1 MTLADLR
8 SQLLA
13 ILNRNDCSTSLANT
27 FINQAQTRIE
37 RTLRIPGMEKSSV
50 VTGNEDPATDAIIIP
65 VDFLQMKYLYT
76 GCYLLENKDIG
87 HFLRLPKNIGD
98 PKYYCRIGASY
109 MLKPAVS
116 PGQEVYLVY
125 YASQPSLVNDTDTN
139 LFSTVASDL
148 LLYAALSY
156 ATDYFVDDRVTA
168 FEARFTALFGDL
180 VEQAN
185 QTDMEQSAQQI
196 APAYNMEY

>member
-1 MTLADLR
+1 
-8 SQLLA
+8 
-13 ILNRNDCSTSLANT
+13 
-27 FINQAQTRIE
+27 
-37 RTLRIPGMEKSSV
+37 
-50 VTGNEDPATDAIIIP
+50 
-65 VDFLQMKYLYT
+65 
-76 GCYLLENKDIG
+76 
-87 HFLRLPKNIGD
+87 
-98 PKYYCRIGASY
+98 

-168 FEARFTALFGDL
+168 FEARFTSLFGDL